1 MEMTEEQ
8 YLAHYGILRRSG
20 RYPWGSGGPEYNT
33 GPRSFSEYVHQLRR
47 EGMSDPDIAQ
57 AVGLGSTTKLRATLS
72 IAKNEQRASDIAMA
86 QRLRDKG
93 MAYTAI
99 AERMYGSASKE
110 SSVRALLAPGVK
122 DRVDILEATSNMLKD
137 HIKANGPVDI
147 GTGVENWVGVSQTRL
162 KTAVARLE
170 EEGYKVYYKKIPQ
183 LGQPGQFTTQTFL
196 APPGMSYSEAVKKIS
211 VLTPYSTDGGR
222 SFLGITKPLPIS
234 SKRVE
239 INYSKKNAKGEEI
252 GGGLEDGVIYVRP
265 GVPDCSLGGKR
276 YAQVR
281 IQVDDTHFIK
291 GMAMYKDDLPPGVD
305 LVFNTNKTDTGNK
318 LDALKKLKTTPDGK
332 IDPDNPFGSSVKPSV
347 VEKINGV
354 DHAKTVMNK
363 VYEEGEWE
371 NWSKNLSSQFL
382 SKQSP
387 LLAKTQLDLTYE
399 QRKNTYDEIMSL
411 TNPTVRAHL
420 LSKFADETDSA
431 AVHLKAAN
439 MPRQSNYAILP
450 MNSLKQN
457 EIYAPAFN
465 NGERVVLVR
474 HPHGG
479 PFEIPELTVNNRHPQ
494 SKKLLGDVQDAVAI
508 HSKVAEKLSGADFDG
523 DTVLVIPNNSNRISS
538 KPPLEGLKNF
548 DPKHSYPPYH
558 GMRTID
564 GGTWNETTKSVDYEP
579 GKLPSGRAKQHAMG
593 DISNLITDMT
603 IKGAP
608 NEELAKAVRHSMVV
622 IDAEKHSLNWR
633 ESARVNTIPLLKA
646 RYQGKSNAGASTL
659 ISRAKSQTR
668 VPERKQG
675 FSIDPVTGEKIHRLT
690 GALDQKGKPK
700 TTKSTKLAETKDAF
714 TLVSDHGGTRMEAI
728 YATHSNNLKA
738 LANKARREVAHTPLL
753 ETNPSA
759 KKAFA
764 PEVQSLL
771 DKLNVAEKNRPLE
784 RHAQAL
790 ANATVSAKRASNP
803 DMDEIELKKVKAQAL
818 AEARIRTGANK
829 KEKRVEIT
837 PEEWHAIQSGA
848 VSTSRLKNILDNTDL
863 EKVKEFATPRSK
875 TLMTTAKTSRAQ
887 ALLRSGYTQKEV
899 ADQIGVS
906 LSTLKRS
913 LGGDG

>member
-20 RYPWGSGGPEYNT
+20 RYPWGSGGPETNT
-33 GPRSFSEYVHQLRR
+33 GPRSFSEYVAQLKR
-47 EGMSDPDIAQ
+47 EGMTESEIAQ
-57 AVGLGSTTKLRATLS
+57 AVGAGSSTKLRAALS
-72 IAKNEQRASDIAMA
+72 IAKNEQRAADIAMA

-93 MAYTAI
+93 MATTAI
-99 AERMYGSASKE
+99 AERMYGSKSKE
-110 SSVRALLAPGVK
+110 STVRAMLEPGVK

-137 HIKANGPVDI
+137 HISNNGPVDI
-147 GTGVENWVGVSQTRL
+147 GTGVENWVGVSQTKL
-162 KTAVARLE
+162 KTAVSRLE
-170 EEGYKVYYKKIPQ
+170 EEGYKVWYKKIPQ
-183 LGQPGQFTTQTFL
+183 LGQPGQFTTQTIL
-196 APPGMSYSEAVKKIS
+196 APPGMSYSDVVKNVS
-211 VLTPYSTDGGR
+211 VLTPYSSDGGR

-234 SKRVE
+234 SDRVA

-291 GMAMYKDDLPPGVD
+291 GMAMYKDDLPKGVD
-305 LVFNTNKTDTGNK
+305 LVFNTNKTDTGRK

-332 IDPDNPFGSSVKPSV
+332 IDTDNPFGSSVKPSLTD
-347 VEKINGV
+347 EHGNS
-354 DHAKTVMNK
+354 KTVMNK
-363 VYEEGEWE
+363 VYEEGDWE
-371 NWSKNLSSQFL
+371 NWSRSLSSQFL

-387 LLAKTQLDLTYE
+387 QLAKTQLDLTYE
-399 QRKNTYDEIMSL
+399 QRKNTFDEIMSL

-431 AVHLKAAN
+431 AVHLKAAK
-439 MPRQSNYAILP
+439 MPRQSNHAILP
-450 MNSLKQN
+450 LNSLKEN
-457 EIYAPAFN
+457 EIYAPAFK
-465 NGERVVLVR
+465 NGEIVVLVR

-479 PFEIPELTVNNRHPQ
+479 PFEIPKLTVNNRHPEG
-494 SKKLLGDVQDAVAI
+494 KRLLGDVQDAVAI

-523 DTVLVIPNNSNRISS
+523 DTVLIIPNNSGRVKSAPS
-538 KPPLEGLKNF
+538 LEALKNF
-548 DPKHSYPPYH
+548 DPKHSYPPYD
-558 GMRTID
+558 GMKTID
-564 GGTWNETTKSVDYEP
+564 GGTWNEATKSVEYEP
-579 GKLPSGRAKQHAMG
+579 GSRPSGRAKQHAMG

-603 IKGAP
+603 IQGAP
-608 NEELAKAVRHSMVV
+608 VGELARAVRHSMVV

-633 ESARVNTIPLLKA
+633 ESARSNSIPQLKE
-646 RYQGKSNAGASTL
+646 RYQGRKNAGASTL
-659 ISRAKSQTR
+659 ISRAKSEKR
-668 VPERKQG
+668 VSERKQG
-675 FSIDPVTGEKIHRLT
+675 FSIDPKTGEKIYRYT
-690 GALDQKGKPK
+690 GALNQKGQPK
-700 TTKSTKLAETKDAF
+700 TTKSTKLAETTDAF
-714 TLVSDHGGTRMEAI
+714 SLVSDHGGTRMEAI
-728 YATHSNNLKA
+728 YAAHSNSLKA
-738 LANKARREVAHTPLL
+738 LANEARRQVVNTKPL

-759 KKAFA
+759 KKAFT
-764 PEVQSLL
+764 PEVDSLL
-771 DKLNVAEKNRPLE
+771 AKLDIAEKNRPLE

-790 ANATVSAKRASNP
+790 ANATVSAKRAANP
-803 DMDEIELKKVKAQAL
+803 QMDDIELKKLKAQAL

-837 PEEWHAIQSGA
+837 DSEWHAIQSGA
-848 VSTSRLKNILDNTDL
+848 ISTSRLKNILDNTDL
-863 EKVKEFATPRSK
+863 ERIKELATPRSK
-875 TLMTTAKTSRAQ
+875 ILMTAAKSSRAQ